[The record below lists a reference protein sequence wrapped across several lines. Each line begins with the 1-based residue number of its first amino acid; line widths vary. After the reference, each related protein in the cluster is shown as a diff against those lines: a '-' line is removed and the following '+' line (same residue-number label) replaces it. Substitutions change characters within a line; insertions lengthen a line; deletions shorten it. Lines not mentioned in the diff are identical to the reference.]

1 MKLSS
6 NELAKHLAKAIH
18 SIYFISGVEDLLIIE
33 SLDQIRK
40 AAISNEFTERVTFT
54 FSESYNGMELIIV
67 SKTSLYSGAN
77 NS

>member
-33 SLDQIRK
+33 SLDTIRK
-40 AAISNEFTERVTFT
+40 AASNNDYTDKTTFT
-54 FSESYNGMELIIV
+54 VSGQFIGVRLIVV
-67 SKTSLYSGAN
+67 SKISLYLEVS
-77 NS
+77 SS